1 MTLTPSYLKDRR
13 LAPLGMVNLY
23 PPALT
28 NYQLIIIKTV
38 KKTHLAGM
46 TSLEVLRF
54 TLLKTVIQK
63 MILILLIS
71 QKHGRQL
78 EHITGQTSMQ
88 TL

>member
-1 MTLTPSYLKDRR
+1 MILTLSQLKDPM
-13 LAPLGMVNLY
+13 LAPLGMVSLY
-23 PPALT
+23 PPASI
-28 NYQLIIIKTV
+28 NYQLIMIKMV
-38 KKTHLAGM
+38 KKTRLDGM

>member
-1 MTLTPSYLKDRR
+1 MTLTLSQLKDPM
-13 LAPLGMVNLY
+13 LAPLGMVSLY
-23 PPALT
+23 PPASI
-28 NYQLIIIKTV
+28 NYQLIMIKMV
-38 KKTHLAGM
+38 KKTRLAGM

-78 EHITGQTSMQ
+78 EHITGQISTQ

>member
-1 MTLTPSYLKDRR
+1 MILIPSHLKGRM
-13 LAPLGMVNLY
+13 LVPLGMVSLY
-23 PPALT
+23 PPASI
-28 NYQLIIIKTV
+28 NYQLIMIETV
-38 KKTHLAGM
+38 KKTRLAGM

-78 EHITGQTSMQ
+78 EHITGQISTQ